1 VLGALAIVAAVLLFR
16 GVPIQGHALNALGWV
31 RDAGL
36 RGALIYSVLYVA
48 ATVLFVPPLF
58 LNTAAGFVWGA
69 AFGIA
74 VVYPANF
81 MAAVIAFF
89 VGRFVARKYVARWVA
104 RHRYLS
110 ALDRAVHKSGARF
123 VFLLRLS
130 PFLPFATLNYVLG
143 LSSIRGRDYVLA
155 SLGTLPGTFLC
166 VSLGALLQEA
176 AQIFVGAPVATAVW
190 HQVFLWAGVLGG
202 LGAVALLTRNAYV
215 EIRSAAAGQQ

>member
-1 VLGALAIVAAVLLFR
+1 LSALE
-16 GVPIQGHALNALGWV
+16 WV

-36 RGALIYSVLYVA
+36 RGALLYSVLYVA
-48 ATVLFVPPLF
+48 ATVLFVPPAF

-81 MAAVIAFF
+81 LAAVIAFF
-89 VGRFVARKYVARWVA
+89 LGRFLARKYVASWLA

-110 ALDRAVHKSGARF
+110 AVDRAVHKSGAKF

-130 PFLPFATLNYVLG
+130 PFLPFASLNYVLG
-143 LSSIRGRDYVLA
+143 LSSVRGRDYVLA

-166 VSLGALLQEA
+166 VSLGALLQQA
-176 AQIFVGAPVATAVW
+176 AQIFMGAPVQTATW
-190 HQVFLWAGVLGG
+190 HHVFLWIGVLGG
-202 LGAVALLTRNAYV
+202 LGAIALLTRNAYIELKNSV
-215 EIRSAAAGQQ
+215 LVSPAAE